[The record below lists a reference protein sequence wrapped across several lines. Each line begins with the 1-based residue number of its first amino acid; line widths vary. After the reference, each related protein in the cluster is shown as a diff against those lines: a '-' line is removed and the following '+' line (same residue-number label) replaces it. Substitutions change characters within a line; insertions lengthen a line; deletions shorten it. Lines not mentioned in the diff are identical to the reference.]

1 MKHCL
6 ALLLCL
12 SMAHAATLVATQPV
26 SAGSLQE
33 KGEFNGTL
41 FFKERSNLAS
51 EVSGVVESVYVEEGQ
66 KVKKGQKL
74 ALLNSDLLNQDI
86 LSKEALLKQAQAV
99 LQKSKKDFERFE
111 SLYKSNSV
119 SFKEYE
125 DSLFSL
131 KAQEGAAGAIAAELK
146 RLKKERDKKTL
157 IAPYDGMI
165 LSRSI
170 QLGEWVNVGDSLFT
184 IANLTSL
191 EINVNVPFAVL
202 RSLKLGQKVETTIAG
217 KPYAASIAALIP
229 VGDAKAR
236 TFPIKLAV
244 ADSQHHLIEGLEALV
259 KISHTVQN
267 EGLLVPRDAILPSNG
282 KAIVFVAR
290 DSKAMRIEVHVS
302 QYSGNL
308 ALVRSVEDNALHS
321 GDKVITKGHERL
333 HDGSDI
339 IESSTAAIPKGESS

>member
-1 MKHCL
+1 MKRVFALFIFL
-6 ALLLCL
+6 AF
-12 SMAHAATLVATQPV
+12 ANAATLVATQSV
-26 SAGSLQE
+26 SAGSLKE
-33 KGEFNGTL
+33 KSQFIGTL

-51 EVSGVVESVYVEEGQ
+51 EVSGVVESIYVKEGQ

-86 LSKEALLKQAQAV
+86 LAKEALLKQSQAV

-131 KAQEGAAGAIAAELK
+131 KAQEGASGAIAAELK

-157 IAPYDGMI
+157 IAPYDGII
-165 LSRSI
+165 LSRSV
-170 QLGEWVNVGDSLFT
+170 QLGEWVNIGDSLFT

-202 RSLKLGQKVETTIAG
+202 RSLKIGQKIDTTIAG
-217 KPYAASIAALIP
+217 KPYSASIVALIP
-229 VGDAKAR
+229 VGDTKAR
-236 TFPIKLAV
+236 TFPIKLAI
-244 ADSQHHLIEGLEALV
+244 ADTQDDLIEGLEAVV
-259 KISHTVQN
+259 KISHSGQS

-282 KAIVFVAR
+282 AAVVFVAHG
-290 DSKAMRIEVHVS
+290 SKARKVEVQVN

-308 ALVRSVEDNALHS
+308 ALVQSVQTDALQL

-333 HDGSDI
+333 QDGADI
-339 IESSTAAIPKGESS
+339 IENNTAAIQKGDS